1 MAVMGLFLEKAMVV
15 VVIDTFLTATIGD
28 MHLVTGVRETRFM
41 VERFMVEHVLLDPEV
56 N

>member
-41 VERFMVEHVLLDPEV
+41 VEHVLLGPEV

>member
-28 MHLVTGVRETRFM
+28 MVTGVRETRFM
-41 VERFMVEHVLLDPEV
+41 DEHVLLDPEV

>member
-1 MAVMGLFLEKAMVV
+1 MSLEKAMVV
-15 VVIDTFLTATIGD
+15 VVIDTFLTATICD

-41 VERFMVEHVLLDPEV
+41 VEHVLLDPEV